1 MIYRNNGSVFAVNSD
16 EKISVFCAQ
25 THDMVTF
32 SKQPEPKNFIEKL
45 KAKFELAPK
54 YQTIVQPQYDNI
66 LQDENANVVEMTH
79 PGTVDVAFIN
89 EDGSLSNGATVNL
102 LTMKKGIR
110 DSGFWINGLSQKMLN
125 EHVQDYGVT
134 TFEHAQTE
142 QMDPVAD
149 TACDMNQ

>member
-25 THDMVTF
+25 TRDMVTF
-32 SKQPEPKNFIEKL
+32 SKSPEPKNIMEKI
-45 KAKFELAPK
+45 KAKLEVSPK
-54 YQTIVQPQYDNI
+54 YQTIVQPQYDKV
-66 LQDENANVVEMTH
+66 LQDEDANVVEMTH

-102 LTMKKGIR
+102 LTMTKDLK

-125 EHVQDYGVT
+125 EHAQDHGVT
-134 TFEHAQTE
+134 TFEHAQT
-142 QMDPVAD
+142 QQNDAVAD
-149 TACDMNQ
+149 VNCDMNQ